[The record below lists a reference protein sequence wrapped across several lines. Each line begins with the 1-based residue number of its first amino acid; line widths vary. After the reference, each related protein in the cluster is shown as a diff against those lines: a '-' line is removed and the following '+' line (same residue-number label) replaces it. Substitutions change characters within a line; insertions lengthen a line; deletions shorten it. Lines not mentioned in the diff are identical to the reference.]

1 MRIVLWVLG
10 IPIALIVLAAVL
22 VPLFLDE
29 EALVDI
35 VAVQLKAES
44 GVDLEVGGDVSLSL
58 FPKVALAASDV
69 RLEVPDSQT
78 QIVASSL
85 SAGVA
90 LMPLFRS
97 SVEVDS
103 IQVSGLTLTTEAADE
118 EAAKAAAMDTSTLS
132 NTELE
137 DFYTQ
142 RAQARAKA
150 GAQAAASVLAAP
162 LALEVGE
169 LSLSDVR
176 VITVDA
182 TGTPISEL
190 QLRQL
195 TASDLNLDGRVV
207 PLLADVIIP
216 SGNDAPPVEISLA
229 AKFRTDLNA
238 EKMTLDSLNIKVTGA
253 TADPITLGLS
263 GEVTL
268 DTQIA
273 DLTLELKTGKLS
285 GNGTVRYA
293 SFESPQI
300 DADLSL
306 TELNPALLILAG
318 PEASA
323 DMVSSADS
331 PQGDVALPL
340 NALRMIDTQAQLRI
354 DTVVLD
360 AHRLS
365 DVNASLRVVDGV
377 ATLDPVTAQV
387 HGGDIQFT
395 AIFNGRY
402 NLATLNTEGAVTQL
416 DVAQAVSAMEAGMEA
431 RGVANLDWSLS
442 GAGTDS
448 DALTQSLT
456 GPISFTTQ
464 DITVAGVGMEQ
475 MFCKGVALVN
485 QESLSADFPTDTRFE
500 ALEAQVQLANGVA
513 TLNPLTAKMAAVGFN
528 GSGTFDLASQDLRA
542 SFRAQL
548 SAALGELDPAC
559 RINERYADLRW
570 PVECK
575 GNVADDP
582 ASWCGVNTGEIIKDL
597 AEGELKREASK
608 QAGKL
613 FKKLF
618 SRD

>member
-1 MRIVLWVLG
+1 MRIALWVLG
-10 IPIALIVLAAVL
+10 IPIVLIVLAAIL

-58 FPKVALAASDV
+58 FPKVALAANDV

-78 QIVASSL
+78 EIVASSL

-97 SVEVDS
+97 SVEIDS
-103 IQVSGLTLTTEAADE
+103 IVVSGLTLTTEAADE
-118 EAAKAAAMDTSTLS
+118 EAAKAAAMDTATLS
-132 NTELE
+132 DAELE

-142 RAQARAKA
+142 RAEARAKA
-150 GAQAAASVLAAP
+150 AAQAAASVLAAP

-182 TGTPISEL
+182 SGKPISEL

-207 PLLADVIIP
+207 PLFADVIIP
-216 SGNDAPPVEISLA
+216 SGSDAPPVEISLA
-229 AKFRTDLNA
+229 AEFRTDLNA
-238 EKMTLDSLNIKVTGA
+238 EKMTLDSLNVKVTGA

-263 GEVTL
+263 GEVSL
-268 DTQIA
+268 DTQVA
-273 DLTLELKTGKLS
+273 DLTLELNTGELR

-300 DADLSL
+300 DADLAL

-318 PEASA
+318 PDVSA
-323 DMVSSADS
+323 DMVPSDDSA
-331 PQGDVALPL
+331 QGDTALPL
-340 NALRMIDTQAQLRI
+340 HALRMIDTRAQLRI

-365 DVNASLRVVDGV
+365 DVNANLRIVDGV

-387 HGGDIQFT
+387 HGGDIKFS
-395 AIFNGRY
+395 AVFNGRY
-402 NLATLNTEGAVTQL
+402 NMATLKTEGGVTQL
-416 DVAQAVSAMEAGMEA
+416 DVSQAVAAMDAGIEAQGI
-431 RGVANLDWSLS
+431 ANLEWYLT
-442 GAGTDS
+442 GAGVDTD
-448 DALTQSLT
+448 DLTQSLT

-464 DITVAGVGMEQ
+464 DITLAGVGMEQ

-485 QESLSADFPTDTRFE
+485 QESLSEDFPTDTRFE
-500 ALEAQVQLANGVA
+500 ALEAQIQLANGVA
-513 TLNPLTAKMAAVGFN
+513 TLKPLTAQMAAVGLN
-528 GSGTFDLASQDLRA
+528 GNGTFDLASQDLRA

-575 GNVADDP
+575 GNLADDP

-597 AEGELKREASK
+597 AEGELKREAGK